1 MKLHTDIIR
10 TFIPAQNPM
19 FTVEHDLAVANV
31 HYSETNPDSCF
42 IAISL
47 KVDVE
52 SVSVSDMTL
61 LMNEVKENAIGHGH
75 YGFQPGE
82 SSITTVDGFAYAM
95 YPNFPEEGVSE

>member
-10 TFIPAQNPM
+10 SFIPSQNPM
-19 FTVEHDLAVANV
+19 FTVDHDLASAAV
-31 HYSETNPDSCF
+31 YCSETNPDSCF
-42 IAISL
+42 VAISL

-61 LMNEVKENAIGHGH
+61 LMNEVKENAIGHGY
-75 YGFQPGE
+75 YGFQPSE